1 MSEQC
6 VDFILD
12 PNDQELLSWIREKRK
27 GLETNKDALL
37 YCLREYVKLQKDVPQ
52 NIVRQ
57 YIQDNEQ
64 IIPISV
70 FNNTKPITPGPA
82 PELPSLLSSLK
93 KSFGGDSEQGGSGSP
108 TGGFGG
114 GIGSIGP

>member
-12 PNDQELLSWIREKRK
+12 PSDQELLSWIREKRK

-37 YCLREYVKLQKDVPQ
+37 YCLREYVKRQQVVPQ

-57 YIQDNEQ
+57 YIQDDGQ

-70 FNNTKPITPGPA
+70 FNAKPITPGPA

-93 KSFGGDSEQGGSGSP
+93 KSFGGGSKQGGPGSP

-114 GIGSIGP
+114 GIGSVGP